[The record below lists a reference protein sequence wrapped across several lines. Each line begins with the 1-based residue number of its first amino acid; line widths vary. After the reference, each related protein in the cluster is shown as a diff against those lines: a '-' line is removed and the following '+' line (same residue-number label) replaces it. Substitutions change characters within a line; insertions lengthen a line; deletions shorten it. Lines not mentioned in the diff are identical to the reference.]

1 MSQVLSAALFI
12 AAAVITA
19 ANFSINL
26 PADVSALIQLLS
38 AGVVVYISSLCLK
51 VKNKSLASSCWLLVP
66 FVFFMVIAATG
77 SDKLVEQLF
86 PEYNQKLSI
95 YIVTVFSYYC
105 LFPSVIISMELL
117 ASVPAG
123 YGWVISNFLHP
134 NLYETNSVDIN
145 LNSKVLRGSAILASA
160 GFTYMQMNGAI
171 SNKSL
176 LVSSAIV
183 AVGIVVGCV
192 SYTSN
197 IIKRSFELKSG
208 NGLKKAV
215 DDIREATK
223 YQGLWINYKELAVVA
238 LAASVFCLSF
248 IFSKTL
254 FNEQEAIAVGLS
266 AVTIVA
272 LWFIDLLLVRYF
284 ARKQLAHL
292 SNFYLSSL

>member
-26 PADVSALIQLLS
+26 PAGTSALIQLLS
-38 AGVVVYISSLCLK
+38 AGAVVYISSLCLK
-51 VKNKSLASSCWLLVP
+51 VKNKSLASSCWILVP

-86 PEYNQKLSI
+86 PEYNQKPSV
-95 YIVTVFSYYC
+95 YIATVFSYYC

-123 YGWVISNFLHP
+123 YGWKISNFLHP
-134 NLYETNSVDIN
+134 NLYETSSVDIN
-145 LNSKVLRGSAILASA
+145 LNSKVLRVCSILGAGS
-160 GFTYMQMNGAI
+160 FTYMQMNGAI

-183 AVGIVVGCV
+183 AVGVVVGCI

-197 IIKRSFELKSG
+197 IIKCSFESKSG

-215 DDIREATK
+215 DNISEATK

-254 FNEQEAIAVGLS
+254 FNEQEAISVGIS
-266 AVTIVA
+266 TATVVA
-272 LWFIDLLLVRYF
+272 LWLVDLLLIRYF
-284 ARKQLAHL
+284 AKKQLKHL